1 MLSFIRRLFKI
12 KSSILP
18 CYRGGECPYEYDK
31 DSDREI
37 EGMPFAKNDPRSCP
51 TYGHVCPKFMEDFG
65 LTIEDLRIRA
75 TIHCGEL
82 MMRMI
87 KDGRHD
93 PDDPMTPVMLQAY
106 KETLEKYPL
115 DKFPQYYA

>member
-1 MLSFIRRLFKI
+1 
-12 KSSILP
+12 
-18 CYRGGECPYEYDK
+18 
-31 DSDREI
+31 
-37 EGMPFAKNDPRSCP
+37 
-51 TYGHVCPKFMEDFG
+51 
-65 LTIEDLRIRA
+65 
-75 TIHCGEL
+75 

-115 DKFPQYYA
+115 DKFPQYYLQQSHGPPSPNTAKTGWTWADLGYILLRTIRRTPVTSHIGGDNDQGSYCQSRRRETPHPG